1 MTSDGPTADR
11 LRQYLCELKPEART
25 LLIRGLERSLVR
37 GEEVE
42 GGDLVLQELRK
53 SLRAAQETQPRYG
66 NAARLFFAPVE
77 PFLIDDSGERNHP
90 GRISRTSLDPLWTW
104 IKRDLLPEEAKI
116 YAEQAILALQADK
129 TLDADYL
136 AHGFQDRVSVAI
148 AAAFAEAEGDD
159 RASRRL
165 IAQIGTPRAQH
176 DAACLMHILKSRD
189 ALATLAGHLPGL
201 ITDLSGVRLDECKAL
216 VDLMS
221 DRVRDVTPYALL
233 TVMNRLGTPWQLIRL
248 ATKAAGGDSIKRIA
262 QTPYAAAV
270 TIVLADLGRLTHELR
285 AELKSGS
292 RVAVAALLKII
303 HDTAR
308 GLRTELDMPADS
320 AWGRELAELRGQISG
335 LLKSEIDAMPGRVR
349 RLLRPRPSSEIR
361 ANSVLDP
368 IDVTETEALID
379 FVGACRHYAAELAL
393 NEMSQRA
400 YANLQHDLDGG
411 SGTLLD
417 ALRQC
422 GEQERSFR
430 LSQIDALT
438 RFCGKVFGADYA
450 AMLTKAAEVAAASDA
465 RGPRAA

>member
-1 MTSDGPTADR
+1 MASDGPTADR
-11 LRQYLCELKPEART
+11 LRQYLRDLKPEART

-37 GEEVE
+37 GEDVE

-53 SLRAAQETQPRYG
+53 TLRETRETAPRYG
-66 NAARLFFAPVE
+66 NAARLFFQPIE
-77 PFLIDDSGERNHP
+77 PFLVDDSGERNHP
-90 GRISRTSLDPLWTW
+90 GRISRASLDPLWTW
-104 IKRDLLPEEAKI
+104 IKRDLLPEEAQT
-116 YAEQAILALQADK
+116 YSDQVVLALQADK
-129 TLDADYL
+129 ALDAEFL

-148 AAAFAEAEGDD
+148 AAAFAEAEGD
-159 RASRRL
+159 RAVRRL
-165 IAQIGTPRAQH
+165 IAQIGTPRAQD
-176 DAACLMHILKSRD
+176 DAACLMHVLKSRD

-201 ITDLSGVRLDECKAL
+201 IADLSDARLDEARAL

-221 DRVRDVTPYALL
+221 ERVRDVFPYALV
-233 TVMNRLGTPWQLIRL
+233 TVMNRLATPWQLIRL
-248 ATKAAGGDSIKRIA
+248 ATKAAGSDSVKRVA
-262 QTPYAAAV
+262 ATPHALAV
-270 TIVLADLGRLTHELR
+270 TIVLAELGRLARELR
-285 AELKSGS
+285 TELKSSS

-320 AWGRELAELRGQISG
+320 AWGRELAELRGQISEV
-335 LLKSEIDAMPGRVR
+335 LKSEIEAMPGRVR

-361 ANSVLDP
+361 ANSVLDAV
-368 IDVTETEALID
+368 DVAETEALID

-400 YANLQHDLDGG
+400 YSNLQHDLDGG
-411 SGTLLD
+411 SGALLD
-417 ALRQC
+417 ALRHC
-422 GEQERSFR
+422 GAADRSFR

-450 AMLTKAAEVAAASDA
+450 AMLTKAAEVAVTPDS